1 MPYNVKIQND
11 KGEPLAGV
19 VYFYDAQGT
28 EIGQVV
34 IQPGGSD
41 MPAQAVENGSHFWVT
56 SPGYSSYGTSAIYQD
71 GNLFTLVRSVPNFV
85 YYGLGAVGIVV
96 LLKLFK
102 VRL

>member
-41 MPAQAVENGSHFWVT
+41 MPTQAVESAYHFWVT
-56 SPGYSSYGTSAIYQD
+56 SPGYYNYGTSTIYQD
-71 GNLFTLVRSVPNFV
+71 GNIFTLTRSVPNYI
-85 YYGLGAVGIVV
+85 YYGLGAVAIVV
-96 LLKLFK
+96 LIKLFN